1 MPIVTSLTS
10 NGVFQTIGSL
20 GSFDEI
26 SLDSGSINFNGTNQY
41 LAVPASSRFSL
52 TGDFTVE
59 AWVWIDSTIVTSS
72 PDNLKNFSIFSG
84 TGTFSGTMVFAVSGN
99 TVTAGTG
106 LAIYQDSPSVNLSQ
120 SVTVPLNSWVHIA
133 FIRSGSTIYGF
144 LNGTRYTLGTS
155 SSTLIDPFNAVAV
168 GRNQNTSYFNYAKGY
183 ISNHRV
189 VNGTAV
195 YIDNFT
201 PPTAPLTP
209 VANTVLLLTTSP
221 QSPFSDSSSNN
232 FTITKINNPGFNTLG
247 PFYYPGNTSIN
258 LANTNN
264 NPVLGSNTNI
274 ITSTT
279 SNGVVMV
286 TGEFDEV
293 SMTSQSLQFD
303 GSTGYLSVPYSS
315 NFEFGNGNFTIEF
328 WMYSSG
334 ISSQGLMSFPHNA
347 SNYGQALFFGGSGS
361 GLTFYSSSDGINWD
375 VANASS
381 LGNINLNAWNHIAV
395 SKSGSSIRT
404 FLNGVLQATITFAG
418 TFAGT
423 YDRCWIGDTSLN
435 SNYNGLFSNI
445 RVVKGTALYTANFT
459 PPTTALT
466 AVANTVLLLNNF
478 EAQPFVDNSSN
489 NLTIT
494 VNGGVTANTFT
505 PFANT
510 QRKIL
515 NTGTMMVREFDEY
528 SMNAFAA
535 TGGNVT
541 TSGAYTVHTFTANG
555 TFQVTT
561 GSKDVEY
568 LVVAGGGGG
577 GTNGGGG
584 GAGGFITSSL
594 LVTTQSY
601 AVTVGVG
608 GAGGLASGT
617 ASGSDGTASS
627 VFGVTAIGGGGGGG
641 GNQNSN
647 TNFSSGRTGGS
658 GGGGAAWFGNG
669 LAGANT
675 AGQGSNGGSGVDVSP
690 YMHGG
695 GGGAS
700 QTGQIGGTVASTGG
714 KGGDGLSSSIS
725 GSSVFYAGGG
735 GGGTNFPGT
744 GGAGGLGGGG
754 AGVGT
759 STGTAGFAATAN
771 TGGGGGGGSGNAS
784 SPGVGG
790 AGGSGI
796 VIIRYLT

>member
-1 MPIVTSLTS
+1 MPTVTRLTS
-10 NGVFQTIGSL
+10 NGVFQSL
-20 GSFDEI
+20 GGFDEI

-41 LAVPASSRFSL
+41 LRGPNDASFAFG
-52 TGDFTVE
+52 TGNFTVE
-59 AWVWIDSTIVTSS
+59 YWLYPLSFSTTPTIFDTRLTESTSNGYS
-72 PDNLKNFSIFSG
+72 DYFNAS
-84 TGTFSGTMVFAVSGN
+84 GTFSLYINSSTIYTSSS
-99 TVTAGTG
+99 
-106 LAIYQDSPSVNLSQ
+106 AIS
-120 SVTVPLNSWVHIA
+120 LNAWTHIA
-133 FIRSGSTIYGF
+133 ITRSGTSLRVFLNGVQSGSTVT
-144 LNGTRYTLGTS
+144 NSTNMSDTRCLVGINVGPS
-155 SSTLIDPFNAVAV
+155 DGSISTAFYN
-168 GRNQNTSYFNYAKGY
+168 GY
-183 ISNHRV
+183 ISNLRAV
-189 VNGTAV
+189 KGTAV
-195 YIDNFT
+195 YTSNFT

-209 VANTVLLLTTSP
+209 VANTSLLLTASP
-221 QSPFSDSSSNN
+221 QNPFGDSSSNN
-232 FTITKINNPGFNTLG
+232 FTMTRNGTPRFNSIG

-264 NPVLGSNTNI
+264 NPVIGSNTNI

-293 SMTSQSLQFD
+293 SMTPGSLRFD

-315 NFEFGNGNFTIEF
+315 NFEFGSGDFTIEF

-334 ISSQGLMSFPHNA
+334 ISNQGFMSFPHNA
-347 SNYGQALFFGGSGS
+347 ANYGQVLFYAGAT
-361 GLTFYSSSDGINWD
+361 LQLYSSSDGINWD

-381 LGNINLNAWNHIAV
+381 LGSINLNAWNHIAV

-404 FLNGVLQATITFAG
+404 FKNGVLMATITFAG

-423 YDRCWIGDTSLN
+423 YDRCWIGDTAGN
-435 SNYNGLFSNI
+435 PHYNGLFSNI

-466 AVANTVLLLNNF
+466 AVANTVLLLNTTT
-478 EAQPFVDNSSN
+478 AQPFVDSSSN

-494 VNGGVTANTFT
+494 VNGSVTSNTFT

-515 NTGTMMVREFDEY
+515 NTGTMMVKEYDEY
-528 SMNAFAA
+528 SGIDTFAA
-535 TGGNVT
+535 TGGNVS

-555 TFQVTT
+555 TFQVTS
-561 GSKDVEY
+561 GSKSVEY

-577 GTNGGGG
+577 GTRGGGG

-594 LVTTQSY
+594 PVSVQSY
-601 AVTVGVG
+601 PVVVGAG
-608 GAGGLASGT
+608 GAGGLVSGT
-617 ASGSDGTASS
+617 ASGSDGRDSS

-641 GNQNSN
+641 GNQASN
-647 TNFSSGRTGGS
+647 TTFINGRTGGS
-658 GGGGAAWFGNG
+658 GGGGAAWYGNG

-675 AGQGSNGGSGVDVSP
+675 AGQGSNGGAGVDVSP

-700 QTGQIGGTVASTGG
+700 QAGQNGGTVSSTGG

-725 GSSVFYAGGG
+725 GSAVNYAGGG
-735 GGGTNFPGT
+735 GGGTNGGGT

-754 AGVGT
+754 AGATTLGT
-759 STGTAGFAATAN
+759 SGFAATAN
-771 TGGGGGGGSGNAS
+771 TGGGGGGGAGSASGGA
-784 SPGVGG
+784 GG

-796 VIIRYLT
+796 IIIRYLT